1 MICLLISEENLIKMI
16 QDGRNMSNELKC
28 CFLNCD
34 LNEDRIIISGQS
46 DVEDEESHIISIKHL
61 YIRGGPGSSLSTD
74 RKEEI
79 RMQFGCGPSNNSALL
94 QTDSGWRKWLQ
105 LCEDSPR
112 PPKKKPRAR
121 VSVLRRVKVAN
132 LLKALETIAKIVSDS
147 EAPDVKVIEFKIGGD
162 GKFIIN
168 IKCAEP
174 SDHLWFGGHVNV
186 GDPVVD
192 IYDKRFSVSATIS
205 V

>member
-16 QDGRNMSNELKC
+16 QDGRNMSNDLKC
-28 CFLNCD
+28 SFLNCD

-46 DVEDEESHIISIKHL
+46 DVEDEESHIISIKHV

-94 QTDSGWRKWLQ
+94 QTDSRWRKWLK
-105 LCEDSPR
+105 LCEDSP
-112 PPKKKPRAR
+112 PKKKKPRAR

-162 GKFIIN
+162 GKFTIN

-174 SDHLWFGGHVNV
+174 MDHLWFGGHVNV

>member
-1 MICLLISEENLIKMI
+1 
-16 QDGRNMSNELKC
+16 MSNELKC

-46 DVEDEESHIISIKHL
+46 DVEDEESHIISIKHV

-94 QTDSGWRKWLQ
+94 QTDSGWRKWLK
-105 LCEDSPR
+105 LCEDSP
-112 PPKKKPRAR
+112 PKKKKPRAR

-174 SDHLWFGGHVNV
+174 MDHLWFGGHVNV

-192 IYDKRFSVSATIS
+192 IYDRRFSVSATIS